1 MRYGQH
7 GAHNVRVLRD
17 VIIEGVHKGLVILC
31 GPCKRAR
38 WTLAARLS
46 KCPALL
52 KCNRQQP
59 EKSGSDY
66 KGRRGT

>member
-17 VIIEGVHKGLVILC
+17 VIIEGVHERLVILC
-31 GPCKRAR
+31 WPCKRAR
-38 WTLAARLS
+38 WTLAARGFS
-46 KCPALL
+46 KKMPSLEL
-52 KCNRQQP
+52 NCNL
-59 EKSGSDY
+59 KSGSDY